1 MNCIKVFNTH
11 LFGKFLGHQ
20 WKINIQCY
28 LVIPPPFGP
37 EKSLAVSEGGGTM
50 REHSYAWTR
59 ELAMNLLNGKDDGYK
74 GMLNL
79 CTYVN
84 VLFDNLKFTDKSFSY
99 SINHLPIAMNS
110 LITQSACVYLD
121 LLPHFK

>member
-1 MNCIKVFNTH
+1 MENKYTVLPRYTATFWTREIF
-11 LFGKFLGHQ
+11 
-20 WKINIQCY
+20 
-28 LVIPPPFGP
+28 
-37 EKSLAVSEGGGTM
+37 GGTTS
-50 REHSYAWTR
+50 EHSYAWTH

-84 VLFDNLKFTDKSFSY
+84 VLFDNLKLTDKSFSY
-99 SINHLPIAMNS
+99 SINHSPIAINS

-121 LLPHFK
+121 RYRTLNEC

>member
-1 MNCIKVFNTH
+1 MYSAPSLYRH
-11 LFGKFLGHQ
+11 LTREIFGGKRGWQ
-20 WKINIQCY
+20 Y
-28 LVIPPPFGP
+28 
-37 EKSLAVSEGGGTM
+37 SEGGSTT

-84 VLFDNLKFTDKSFSY
+84 VLFDNKYK
-99 SINHLPIAMNS
+99 
-110 LITQSACVYLD
+110 
-121 LLPHFK
+121 K